1 MVDATGELRNC
12 RGLLGTR
19 RVLSTPL
26 QCGAKSARFNL
37 PAQIIVLCH
46 VHTPSKFFKMFTLFL
61 SNLIT
66 CLDCSKASVN
76 LNFINHTLFLEQ
88 ENEGPIKL
96 RDLIVT

>member
-1 MVDATGELRNC
+1 MLRENSETAEASREPCAFPARRCDAGQN
-12 RGLLGTR
+12 LLT
-19 RVLSTPL
+19 LTSL
-26 QCGAKSARFNL
+26 HKHYIS
-37 PAQIIVLCH
+37 CH
-46 VHTPSKFFKMFTLFL
+46 THTPSKFLKMFALFL

>member
-1 MVDATGELRNC
+1 MGGLRNC
-12 RGLLGTR
+12 RGLPGTL
-19 RVLSTPL
+19 RVLSTL
-26 QCGAKSARFNL
+26 LRRRAKSARFNF

-46 VHTPSKFFKMFTLFL
+46 VHTPSKFLKMFTLFL

-76 LNFINHTLFLEQ
+76 LNFINHTLFFEQ